1 MNDHVRAAFRADPR
15 LTACLFG
22 RLLNICGCST
32 AVLAFQSSWSV
43 RRLPRK
49 NDNLFSSH
57 SSQLISAV
65 QICPAWTC
73 NLWKFPTSWLICK
86 HTHFSQ
92 GKRGYILSATSW
104 FIDLLRVFLFLFH
117 THTFFWLL
125 QKTEHV
131 VMDGFPFHRNNLH
144 PLYQSCKQNES
155 ESIIKSYQICFD
167 RGLLLM
173 SLNCCFWVW
182 LQTLLWIWMTPQI
195 MWFMEERCVITF

>member
-1 MNDHVRAAFRADPR
+1 MYIVPLCWTHREIIKMNDRVRAAFRADPR

-49 NDNLFSSH
+49 NDNLFSSL

-92 GKRGYILSATSW
+92 GKRGYILSATSR

-131 VMDGFPFHRNNLH
+131 GMNGFPFHWNNLH
-144 PLYQSCKQNES
+144 PLYH
-155 ESIIKSYQICFD
+155 
-167 RGLLLM
+167 LVM
-173 SLNCCFWVW
+173 
-182 LQTLLWIWMTPQI
+182 
-195 MWFMEERCVITF
+195 